1 MNYNQYEWRKFLAE
15 ARSRAPEPKFT
26 LVERRLLREL
36 DEDEVEHIRDAI
48 HAMFAE
54 DLAFNDLFKGKTRL
68 VLDFPTKNVST
79 DLGKFVD
86 SFRVLGYDV
95 SWEKGL
101 VSGERELKD
110 SSISASVAN
119 LMGDEVPPPK
129 KKKVQMKI
137 GKFWAKIYE
146 LASKRV
152 ALEQKV
158 FDHLNNIGY
167 TIGGMGPIT
176 YAGHFTGKMIA
187 AALDEQEVKRL
198 DQIIDQLDM
207 YLGKDHIKVLSRLG
221 NPTSRIE
228 PEDAKKMQNYWQ
240 QNADYIKKNI
250 ESLSE
255 DKYSIIVSRDPIDIL
270 RMSDFDRITSCHS
283 PPSRGG
289 GDSYYKCA
297 VAEAHG
303 HGAIAYVVETEDLLQ
318 ATDTSSIESAEQE
331 IQEGELFADDQRF
344 GNHAH
349 HENLEPVSRLRLRQV
364 RAQGEDPDG
373 YSTPEVE
380 IAVPET
386 RVYGVSIPGFRDRV
400 FNWAKEAQ
408 AQTIAAI
415 PEDAAWVKY
424 GGSYEDNGIKGLLR
438 DLTGRE
444 IERVGQ
450 NTATEDSID
459 DSVLL
464 TGVVTR
470 ETEAVEQHMDTWNYR
485 YQAAH
490 VEGVVEDDGGGSIYV
505 SLLAHIDLKWDKDA
519 WNSLPTDS
527 RTAEHWAD
535 ELNDYGWGWADGDS
549 YATRIYSTDESI
561 ILRININ
568 PEGLPGFGSQ
578 GFAYNSENFE
588 DFCVEVNGVDDLY
601 DTLYGEITR
610 MAKRDGFMEGGT
622 LNEWGMEIV
631 NGEYESYEWDLTAEE
646 GYDHE
651 EIESIDAS
659 HTTYITE
666 PDGMSIQDARTILE
680 SRDFTVPVRK
690 VLVEKAWA
698 GTQVSGDDRQYP
710 PFRVHTEELRTKDE
724 TNIKL
729 ILTFEANVN
738 SSDAQVKSM
747 KWTVDEWDDEDIL
760 DAAIQAVFDKIV
772 GGSRKAGRADGDW
785 DEEAEKRFQALAQ
798 KEKESSQEV
807 TNESIVKNWKNFL
820 YN

>member
-1 MNYNQYEWRKFLAE
+1 MNYNQYEWRQFLAE
-15 ARSRAPEPKFT
+15 ARKPTPEPKFT

-36 DEDEVEHIRDAI
+36 DEDEVEHVRDAI
-48 HAMFAE
+48 DTLGAE
-54 DLAFNDLFKGKTRL
+54 DLAFNDLFEGKTRL
-68 VLDFPTKNVST
+68 VLDFPTKNVTT

-86 SFRVLGYDV
+86 SFRVMGYDV

-110 SSISASVAN
+110 SSIAAQAAF
-119 LMGDEVPPPK
+119 MATGAPPATK

-146 LASKRV
+146 LASKRD
-152 ALEQKV
+152 AMEQKV

-167 TIGGMGPIT
+167 TIGGSGPIT

-198 DQIIDQLDM
+198 DQLTDQLAM
-207 YLGKDHIKVLSRLG
+207 YLGKDHIKMLSRLG
-221 NPTSRIE
+221 NPTSRIA
-228 PEDAKKMQNYWQ
+228 PEDAKKMQEYWQ

-250 ESLSE
+250 GDLTEN
-255 DKYSIIVSRDPIDIL
+255 KYSIIVSRDPIDIL
-270 RMSDFDRITSCHS
+270 RMSDFDRITSCHT

-303 HGAIAYVVETEDLLQ
+303 HGAIAYVVETEDLFQ

-331 IQEGELFADDQRF
+331 IQEGELFADDQRY
-344 GNHAH
+344 GNHPH

-364 RAQGEDPDG
+364 RAGTTDQPKIEHQQ
-373 YSTPEVE
+373 

-386 RVYGVSIPGFRDRV
+386 RVYGIKIPGFLDRV
-400 FNWAKEAQ
+400 FEWAKSAQ
-408 AQTIAAI
+408 AATIEAI
-415 PEDAAWVKY
+415 PEDAMWIKY
-424 GGSYEDNGIKGLLR
+424 GGSYEDNNIKGLIL

-444 IERVGQ
+444 LERVGQ
-450 NTATEDSID
+450 NTETEDSID
-459 DSVLL
+459 DDVLL
-464 TGVVTR
+464 SGVLRR
-470 ETEAVEQHMDTWNYR
+470 ETEAVEHHMNTWNYR

-490 VEGVVEDDGGGSIYV
+490 VEGIVQDDGGGSIYV
-505 SLLAHIDLKWDKDA
+505 SLEAHIDLKWDKDE
-519 WNSLPTDS
+519 WDSLPTDS
-527 RTAEHWAD
+527 RTAGHWVD

-549 YATRIYSTDESI
+549 YTTRIFSTDESI

-568 PEGLPGFGSQ
+568 PEGLTNFGGQ
-578 GFAYNSENFE
+578 DFAYNADNFE
-588 DFCVEVNGVDDLY
+588 DFCVEVNAVDDLY
-601 DTLYGEITR
+601 DALHSSIER
-610 MAKRDGFMEGGT
+610 MAKRDGLMAGGA
-622 LNEWGMEIV
+622 LNEWGREIV
-631 NGEYESYEWDLTAEE
+631 DGDYESYEWDMDAEE
-646 GYDHE
+646 GYEYE
-651 EIESIDAS
+651 EISVIDAS

-680 SRDFTVPVRK
+680 SRDFTIPVRK

-698 GTQVSGDDRQYP
+698 GTQVSNDDRQYP
-710 PFRVHTEELRTKDE
+710 AFRVHTEELRAQDG

-729 ILTFEANVN
+729 ILTFGVSES

-747 KWTVDEWDDEDIL
+747 RWTVDEWDDEDIL
-760 DAAIQAVFDKIV
+760 DAAIQEVFNQVV
-772 GGSRKAGRADGDW
+772 GENVPTTNDRVEDAPPT
-785 DEEAEKRFQALAQ
+785 ET
-798 KEKESSQEV
+798 